1 MQLKHANVFRDDIAA
16 YRMDDLRHRHCFS
29 VVLTFNLSDLMVLSM
44 LNLLNLF
51 QDKKFLE
58 AVFTGILIIVIV

>member
-16 YRMDDLRHRHCFS
+16 YRMDDLHCFS